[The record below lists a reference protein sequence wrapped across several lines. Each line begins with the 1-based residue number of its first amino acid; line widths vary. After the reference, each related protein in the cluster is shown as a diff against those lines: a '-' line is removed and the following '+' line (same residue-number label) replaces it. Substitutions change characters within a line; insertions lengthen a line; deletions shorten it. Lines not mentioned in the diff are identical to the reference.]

1 MSGIESGPIVPNGTV
16 YVLDRAVTP
25 SHRQQNPYI
34 DRLCDAWL
42 VFIRRLECHP
52 DVAFLTQL
60 LQKPS
65 EVDMFSRMEPVLR
78 LYDLLGFVLKPLVRR
93 ILMLLCVLDDRY
105 LIASV
110 VNASHAIYLVSLILE
125 QGMC

>member
-1 MSGIESGPIVPNGTV
+1 MGYDFLCIETQSRVPIQPPCVRFFVDVCIESGPIVPNGSV
-16 YVLDRAVTP
+16 YVLERAVTP

-42 VFIRRLECHP
+42 VFVRRLECHP

-65 EVDMFSRMEPVLR
+65 EVDMFSRMEPALR
-78 LYDLLGFVLKPLVRR
+78 LYDLLRFVLKPLVRR
-93 ILMLLCVLDDRY
+93 ILM
-105 LIASV
+105 
-110 VNASHAIYLVSLILE
+110 
-125 QGMC
+125 